1 MVEGGNRSEDNNEI
15 GSIHSCT
22 VFSAF
27 LENFE
32 KTFFSGYS
40 SGRSSRAN
48 PGHRHPHGRSQDC
61 HPPQVSRV
69 LVSYEENRF
78 CKA

>member
-32 KTFFSGYS
+32 KTFFVRLFFWTKLTSEPWPPTS
-40 SGRSSRAN
+40 SWAFSRLSSTT
-48 PGHRHPHGRSQDC
+48 G
-61 HPPQVSRV
+61 
-69 LVSYEENRF
+69 
-78 CKA
+78 